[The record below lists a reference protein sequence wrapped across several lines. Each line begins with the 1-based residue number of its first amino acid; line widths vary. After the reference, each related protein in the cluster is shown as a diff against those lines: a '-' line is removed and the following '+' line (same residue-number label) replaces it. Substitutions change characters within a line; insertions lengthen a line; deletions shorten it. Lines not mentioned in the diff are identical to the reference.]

1 MDLKRAGRKAFFEEW
16 CVGGD
21 FAFVL
26 VFVTVSAREVGAI
39 GRASDCDF
47 TLRAAADGANLFA
60 LGGTET
66 ARFSF
71 FANWT
76 RQNNSS
82 REPVSRIPCAT
93 RNAKSTR
100 EPTP

>member
-1 MDLKRAGRKAFFEEW
+1 MRVQRAGWKALFEER

-26 VFVTVSAREVGAI
+26 VFVTVSGDQIGAI
-39 GRASDCDF
+39 GRASDRDF
-47 TLRAAADGANLFA
+47 PLGAAADGANLFA

>member
-1 MDLKRAGRKAFFEEW
+1 MRVQRSGWKALVEEW
-16 CVGGD
+16 RVGRD

-26 VFVTVSAREVGAI
+26 VFVTVGADKVRTVR
-39 GRASDCDF
+39 RAGDRDF
-47 TLRAAADGANLFA
+47 AFGAAADGANLFA
-60 LGGTET
+60 LGETET
-66 ARFSF
+66 PDFPC

-82 REPVSRIPCAT
+82 REPVRRIPCAT

-100 EPTP
+100 ALTP